1 MTTKS
6 KFRVEVLL
14 AALLA
19 TGASRLAAQA
29 VQANPQQAE
38 QAYLAGARL
47 LDGKNFAGAQAE
59 FARAASLDATHPE
72 YARAQELTRDE
83 RVNALVQQA
92 ARARMLQ
99 RPAEAEK
106 LLAEAHALDPASEI
120 VQQHTDDAASVNNTF
135 PPASRFDRN
144 LNFAGPIHLTP
155 KPGLQDLHL
164 RGDARQVVTQLASQ
178 YGIKAVVDDQV
189 SGPSLRMDLE
199 QVSYVQA
206 MPVLFQM
213 AHLFAVP
220 LNATTILVAKDT
232 QDNRAKLER
241 QVEETVYIPGS
252 TVEQLN
258 ELLNIVKNVYDV
270 RQVVASPLAGSLS
283 IRAPEATIRAVN
295 YTLADL
301 VDGGSE
307 VLLRIQLISV
317 DKTHT
322 LNTGATTP
330 TSAGAFSVA
339 AEAQSLVAA
348 NQATIQAAISQ
359 GLLVLPAANSN
370 AQNVLLEAAFLVFA
384 AGVADARL
392 TNLLTLVGGGLT
404 LFGVNYGG
412 SAGFNL
418 ALNSSEARALDDISV
433 RIGDRQTTT
442 LRVGSKYPITTAT
455 YSSGLSAAQ
464 TSALAGVSI
473 NGTSASSLLAAASSV
488 ATVPQVQFEDLGI
501 TLKTEAT
508 TLKSGLVRL
517 KVDFKLEALTGASAD
532 GIPVLT
538 SRNFIS
544 DITVKDGGTA
554 VMLSDLSSTEAASV
568 NGIPGLAELPGFQ
581 ESVADRLKET
591 DSSELVLL
599 VTPTVVRRR
608 SNEAASRRIVFQ
620 PSGPQDY

>member
-1 MTTKS
+1 MKYPLQTL
-6 KFRVEVLL
+6 VAAGL
-14 AALLA
+14 AAGCAGL
-19 TGASRLAAQA
+19 TAQTVKA
-29 VQANPQQAE
+29 DPPRAE
-38 QAYLAGARL
+38 QAYLAGAKL
-47 LDGKNFAGAQAE
+47 LERRDLAGAQAE
-59 FARAASLDATHPE
+59 FATAASLDRTHAE
-72 YARAQELTRDE
+72 YGRALELTRE
-83 RVNALVQQA
+83 QRVAALVQGA

-99 RPAEAEK
+99 RPAEADT
-106 LLAEAHALDPASEI
+106 LMAEALELDPASEI
-120 VQQHTDDAASVNNTF
+120 VQQHADDAASVNNTF
-135 PPASRFDRN
+135 PPASRFDRD
-144 LNFAGPIHLTP
+144 LNFAGPIQLAP
-155 KPGLQDLHL
+155 SPGLKDLHL
-164 RGDARQVVTQLASQ
+164 RGDARQVLTQLASE
-178 YGIKAVVDDQV
+178 YGIKAVFDDQV
-189 SGPSLRMDLE
+189 SGPPLRLDLE
-199 QVSYVQA
+199 QVTYDQA
-206 MPVLFQM
+206 MPVLFSM
-213 AHLFAVP
+213 THLFAVP
-220 LNATTILVAKDT
+220 LDAKTLLVAKDT
-232 QDNRAKLER
+232 QENRGRLER

-270 RQVVASPLAGSLS
+270 QKVVASPLAGSLL

-301 VDGGSE
+301 VDGGAE

-330 TSAGAFSVA
+330 TSLGAFSVA
-339 AEAQSLVAA
+339 AEAQSLVSA
-348 NQATIQAAISQ
+348 NQSLIQGAISQ

-370 AQNVLLEAAFLVFA
+370 AQNILLEAAFLVFA
-384 AGVADARL
+384 GGVADARL

-442 LRVGSKYPITTAT
+442 LRVGSKYPVTTAT

-464 TSALAGVSI
+464 TSQLAGVSI
-473 NGTSASSLLAAASSV
+473 NGTSAAALLAAASSV
-488 ATVPQVQFEDLGI
+488 ATVPQVQYEDLGI
-501 TLKTEAT
+501 TLKTQPT
-508 TLKSGLVRL
+508 VLKAGLVSL
-517 KVDFKLEALTGASAD
+517 HVDLRLEALTGASAN

-538 SRNFIS
+538 SRNFVS
-544 DITVKDGGTA
+544 DLTVKEGGTA

-568 NGIPGLAELPGFQ
+568 NGIPGLSELPGFK
-581 ESVADRLKET
+581 ESAADSLRET

-608 SNEAASRRIVFQ
+608 SSESASRRIRFQ
-620 PSGPQDY
+620 TSVPQDF